1 MPLGDDISGNSRP
14 VIVIS
19 GPPGSGKSTYA
30 RRLARELRLE
40 YYNTGS
46 IFRAIAKERGVTLAE
61 LSALAEE
68 DPSIDLEIDRRTID
82 RARQGG
88 VVIDSHLAAWL
99 LKDYSDYLVLVK
111 APAWVRIARI
121 SSRDGIPLREA
132 LVETMVREWSQRQ
145 RFRSYYGI
153 DITDTSIFHLVVD
166 TSRFGVEET
175 YSIILEGARRLGL
188 QA

>member
-1 MPLGDDISGNSRP
+1 M
-14 VIVIS
+14 IS